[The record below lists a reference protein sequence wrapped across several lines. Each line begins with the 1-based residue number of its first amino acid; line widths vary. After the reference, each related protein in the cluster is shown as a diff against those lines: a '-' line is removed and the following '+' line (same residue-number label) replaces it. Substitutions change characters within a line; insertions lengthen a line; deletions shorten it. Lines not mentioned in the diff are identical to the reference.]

1 MKILASEQ
9 VRGWLKALPP
19 EPKRRVRLALRS
31 LVEHGHGDV
40 QPLAAEL
47 VGFYR
52 LRVGGYR
59 IVYSKR
65 PGQVIRL
72 EYADLRE
79 FVYEQ
84 FVRLL
89 KERID

>member
-31 LVEHGHGDV
+31 LVRRGRGDV
-40 QPLAAEL
+40 QPLEAEL
-47 VGFYR
+47 DGFCR

-59 IVYSKR
+59 IVYSEQ
-65 PGQVIRL
+65 PGQVLRL

-79 FVYEQ
+79 FVYER